1 MKEVEA
7 YKLFANSPGIIH
19 SVDYSI
25 ASERGGGSDPQSK
38 TVYVLLPYYRRGN
51 LQDMINANLVNHTR
65 FPEKKLMALFLGVC
79 RALREMHQ
87 YHGGGPP
94 PPERME
100 VNGDGNGAAGG
111 NKRGK
116 KKDGTGKRSAQ
127 AAAGA
132 DEENEVEQQRPL
144 MADEGLAG
152 GSGVKSYAHRDIKP
166 GQFSYLPIDF
176 QGNILD

>member
-7 YKLFANSPGIIH
+7 YKLFSNSQGIIH

-79 RALREMHQ
+79 RALREMHH
-87 YHGGGPP
+87 YSGGGGPP
-94 PPERME
+94 QPERME
-100 VNGDGNGAAGG
+100 VNGEGGG
-111 NKRGK
+111 NKRPK

-132 DEENEVEQQRPL
+132 DEEDEAEQQRPL
-144 MADEGLAG
+144 MADELPGAG
-152 GSGVKSYAHRDIKP
+152 GSGVRSYAHRDIKP
-166 GQFSYLPIDF
+166 GKTTPNATEK
-176 QGNILD
+176 GRE